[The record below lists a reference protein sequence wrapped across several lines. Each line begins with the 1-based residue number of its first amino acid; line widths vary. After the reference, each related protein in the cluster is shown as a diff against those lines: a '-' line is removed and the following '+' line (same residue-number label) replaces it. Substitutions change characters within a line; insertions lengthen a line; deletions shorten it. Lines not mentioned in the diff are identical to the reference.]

1 MNVISLIMA
10 ALQGLSSVMLNPNVQ
25 GGNGK
30 RMKDAANI
38 LGILTEL
45 LGRGDEA
52 HEELK
57 AFAEIIQRMADEKR
71 NPTPEEWAT
80 LKARSDAAHDVIQD
94 AAAEAAEPVPVDRGG
109 NPLEPDPEPEPD
121 VTEEPE
127 PPNEPTE

>member
-1 MNVISLIMA
+1 MNVIQLILA

-30 RMKDAANI
+30 RMKDAANL

-45 LGRGDEA
+45 LARGDEA

-57 AFAEIIQRMADEKR
+57 AFAEVIQRMADEKR

-80 LKARSDAAHDVIQD
+80 LRARSDAAHDVIQ
-94 AAAEAAEPVPVDRGG
+94 AAAEEAEEEE
-109 NPLEPDPEPEPD
+109 EPESEPEPEP
-121 VTEEPE
+121 VPEEPE
-127 PPNEPTE
+127 PEEPTQ

>member
-1 MNVISLIMA
+1 MNVIQLIMA

-30 RMKDAANI
+30 RMKDAANL

-45 LGRGDEA
+45 LARGDEA

-57 AFAEIIQRMADEKR
+57 AFAEVIQRMADEKR

-94 AAAEAAEPVPVDRGG
+94 AAAEAAE
-109 NPLEPDPEPEPD
+109 EPEPEPEPEP
-121 VTEEPE
+121 EEPE
-127 PPNEPTE
+127 PEEPTE